1 MTPDGSGPDAPVSA
15 VKQALIEIRDL
26 RARLARAEA
35 AQSEPIA
42 IIGIG
47 LRFPGGV
54 HDVEGFATLLWSGT
68 DAIGPVP
75 ADRWSTDALYSADP
89 DAPGKMITRHGGFLD
104 AVDQFD
110 ADFFGISPREAATMD
125 PQQRLIL
132 QTGWEALEDAGH
144 SPAALAGSKT
154 GIYFGICNNDYGRS
168 LLAQPD
174 RLDTYVS
181 TGNASSVAAGRLSYF
196 LGLHGPS
203 IAVDTACSSSLV
215 ALHLACQGLRTGDC
229 DLALAGGI
237 NLILVAGD
245 EHQLLQG
252 AHDGAGRPVQ
262 DFRCRGGW
270 LCARRRLRHAGAA
283 RLSDAVADGDR
294 ILAVVRGSAVN
305 QDGRSGGLTAPNG
318 PAQEAVIRAALA
330 AAGVAPAAIGYIEAH
345 GTGTPLGDPIEVGAL
360 GAVFGPGR
368 AARQPLAIG
377 SVKTNLGHLEAA
389 AGVAGVIKVIL
400 ALQRG
405 AIPPNLHFHAGN
417 PHIDWA
423 ALPLTVPVET
433 VPWQPI
439 DGRRLAGVSSFGF
452 SGCNAHVVL
461 EEAPPARRRFP

>member
-75 ADRWSTDALYSADP
+75 ADRWSTDAMYSADP

-229 DLALAGGI
+229 DLALAGGS
-237 NLILVAGD
+237 NLILAP
-245 EHQLLQG
+245 EMNIIFSK
-252 AHDGAGRPVQ
+252 ARMMAPDG
-262 DFRCRGGW
+262 RCKTFDAAADGYVRGEG
-270 LCARRRLRHAGAA
+270 CAILVLR

-318 PAQEAVIRAALA
+318 PAQEAVIRAALT
-330 AAGVAPAAIGYIEAH
+330 AAGVAPAAIGYIETH

-377 SVKTNLGHLEAA
+377 SVKTISAILKPQPAW
-389 AGVAGVIKVIL
+389 L
-400 ALQRG
+400 ALSR
-405 AIPPNLHFHAGN
+405 
-417 PHIDWA
+417 
-423 ALPLTVPVET
+423 
-433 VPWQPI
+433 
-439 DGRRLAGVSSFGF
+439 
-452 SGCNAHVVL
+452 
-461 EEAPPARRRFP
+461 